1 MSGVRRMLSGALG
14 HGLAIAIGLSA
25 AFLVLLAFTS
35 PVAAA
40 AVTVPAS
47 LAIGVARAR
56 HAPLATPH
64 SLTAPAY
71 DDRAV
76 VTNAPKAAEL
86 LASRLGASSAA

>member
-14 HGLAIAIGLSA
+14 HGMAIAIGLSA
-25 AFLVLLAFTS
+25 VFLVLLALTS

-47 LAIGVARAR
+47 IAVGVARAR
-56 HAPLATPH
+56 HLPLATPH

-71 DDRAV
+71 GDRAV
-76 VTNAPKAAEL
+76 VANAPRAAEL
-86 LASRLGASSAA
+86 IASRRASSAA